1 MKKISITGKR
11 IHFYLTIENYQKLK
25 DISLKNDM
33 SMSLIIQNLLQDNV
47 ILSYENRKIV
57 ETEAKNLNVS
67 INNFVNYLVS
77 LFGSVGDS
85 GINATIKKEV

>member
-1 MKKISITGKR
+1 M
-11 IHFYLTIENYQKLK
+11 YQKNLK
-25 DISLKNDM
+25 INKAKLFSIRLTP
-33 SMSLIIQNLLQDNV
+33 QNRL
-47 ILSYENRKIV
+47 IV

-85 GINATIKKEV
+85 GINSTIKKEVLKWKWITTPL

>member
-1 MKKISITGKR
+1 MSRK
-11 IHFYLTIENYQKLK
+11 
-25 DISLKNDM
+25 SLKTNKAKGF
-33 SMSLIIQNLLQDNV
+33 LLRLTNQ
-47 ILSYENRKIV
+47 NRKIV

-85 GINATIKKEV
+85 GINSTIKKEVWKWITTPQF